1 MMSGAWSVVT
11 FTFCKKSP
19 PPPVLTKL
27 TTVPL
32 TMPPLANA
40 SPSGAVAVLA
50 PTIAAGFSA
59 DQSGLQQCHLLRDD
73 AVLIFRRHAH
83 RLHRQQQAVI
93 RNNGGLLAECLQ
105 GRLWP
110 RDLRRPIRVHQT

>member
-40 SPSGAVAVLA
+40 PPSPSGAVAVLA

-59 DQSGLQQCHLLRDD
+59 ETPRAMPGATSTTPRICH
-73 AVLIFRRHAH
+73 
-83 RLHRQQQAVI
+83 
-93 RNNGGLLAECLQ
+93 
-105 GRLWP
+105 
-110 RDLRRPIRVHQT
+110 

>member
-32 TMPPLANA
+32 T
-40 SPSGAVAVLA
+40 
-50 PTIAAGFSA
+50 IAAAGERASESEGCGGRASA
-59 DQSGLQQCHLLRDD
+59 DDRGRVFGRGAEGDARGDVNHSADLPLTDIIEPDHVIRVDRERDVLL
-73 AVLIFRRHAH
+73 ARRHRHHLTA
-83 RLHRQQQAVI
+83 RS
-93 RNNGGLLAECLQ
+93 
-105 GRLWP
+105 
-110 RDLRRPIRVHQT
+110 PIVWNSK